1 MTDVSEER
9 VQNLLALTLEERE
22 GPQGHRISVK
32 SLSQRFG
39 AVATGM
45 SVHEL
50 PPGNASWPYHFE
62 TTEEEW
68 LIVIDGELTLRTPE
82 GEAVLRAGD
91 VASFPA
97 GAAGAHAVRNH
108 TNAPVRYAMPSSHA
122 PYGDACVYPDSGKVL
137 INAPGFQHRGWLGE
151 PVDYWEGEE

>member
-1 MTDVSEER
+1 
-9 VQNLLALTLEERE
+9 
-22 GPQGHRISVK
+22 
-32 SLSQRFG
+32 
-39 AVATGM
+39 M

-91 VASFPA
+91 VACFPA
-97 GAAGAHAVRNH
+97 GAKVINKCQE
-108 TNAPVRYAMPSSHA
+108 TSSHGNVGRGETCMSKEAWLTGQHGDGQTAA
-122 PYGDACVYPDSGKVL
+122 PWSGELPARKPAVEKHYPPKDQGSC
-137 INAPGFQHRGWLGE
+137 ARPG
-151 PVDYWEGEE
+151 